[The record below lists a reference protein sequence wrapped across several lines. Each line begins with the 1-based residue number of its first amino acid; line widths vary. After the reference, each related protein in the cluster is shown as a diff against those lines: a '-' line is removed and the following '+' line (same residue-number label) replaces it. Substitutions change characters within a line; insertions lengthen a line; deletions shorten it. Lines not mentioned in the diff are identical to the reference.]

1 MRTHE
6 TAPEQRTESGIATGW
21 VAWIYFAAIMML
33 VVGMIHMLQGLVAL
47 FKDEYYVVGES
58 GLLVEVDWTAW
69 GWVHLLGGLLL
80 ILAGAGLFAGQMWA
94 RVVGVILAVVSIVI
108 NFAVFAAYPLW
119 STLIIA
125 IDVLVI
131 WALVVHGREPKYT

>member
-1 MRTHE
+1 
-6 TAPEQRTESGIATGW
+6 
-21 VAWIYFAAIMML
+21 
-33 VVGMIHMLQGLVAL
+33 
-47 FKDEYYVVGES
+47 
-58 GLLVEVDWTAW
+58 
-69 GWVHLLGGLLL
+69 VHLLGGLLL

-108 NFAVFAAYPLW
+108 NFAFFAACPLW